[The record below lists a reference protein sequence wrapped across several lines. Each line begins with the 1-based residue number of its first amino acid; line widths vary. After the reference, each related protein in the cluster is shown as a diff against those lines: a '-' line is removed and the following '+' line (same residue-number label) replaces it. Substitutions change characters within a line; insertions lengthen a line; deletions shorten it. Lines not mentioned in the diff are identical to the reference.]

1 MNVASGDAC
10 RPRPPNLA
18 AVKAL
23 VADDLTRVDHTINA
37 NLASSVALIPELA
50 RHVTDAGGKR
60 IRPLVTLLG
69 ARAAGY
75 QGDRHIG
82 LAAVIEFIHTATLLH
97 DDVVDN
103 SLERR
108 GLKSA
113 NAIWGN
119 AASVLVGDFLFSQAF
134 RLMVADGSLPVLRL
148 LSHTAAVIVQG
159 EVLQLVTTG
168 KTATTEDEYLEVVRA
183 KTAQL
188 FAAAAAVGGHLVD
201 CGPDVLAGL
210 DRYGDQVGT
219 AFQLT
224 DDALDYLG
232 ESHETGKPTGGDFRE
247 GRLTLPVIIAYAQAD
262 QRERDFWDRTLGK
275 GQQTPDDFAEACRI
289 IRRRGTVALTQKR
302 AVACSDNA
310 IAALEVL
317 PPGPCREALADLACL
332 ACSRKQ

>member
-1 MNVASGDAC
+1 MDAASGGEC
-10 RPRPPNLA
+10 RTGTPSLA

-23 VADDLTRVDHTINA
+23 VAEDMSRVDRTINA
-37 NLASSVALIPELA
+37 NLASSVSLIPELA

-60 IRPLVTLLG
+60 IRPLITVLG

-75 QGDRHIG
+75 EGDRHIG

-134 RLMVADGSLPVLRL
+134 RVMVSDGSLPVLRL
-148 LSHTAAVIVQG
+148 LSNAAAVIAQG
-159 EVLQLVTTG
+159 EVLQLATTG
-168 KTATTEDEYLEVVRA
+168 KTTTTEDEYLEVVRA

-201 CGPDVLAGL
+201 HDPHVLAGL

-232 ESHETGKPTGGDFRE
+232 ESRVTGKPTGGDFRE
-247 GRLTLPVIIAYAQAD
+247 GRLTLPVILAYAQGNR
-262 QRERDFWDRTLGK
+262 RERDFWDRTLGK
-275 GQQTPDDFAEACRI
+275 GQQSADDFGEACRI
-289 IRRRGTVALTQKR
+289 IRGRGTIAQTHQR
-302 AVACSDNA
+302 AMACSDNA
-310 IAALEVL
+310 VAALGVL
-317 PPGPCREALADLACL
+317 PPGPCRDALADLAHL

>member
-1 MNVASGDAC
+1 MNAASGGAC
-10 RPRPPNLA
+10 RSGPPSLA
-18 AVKAL
+18 AVRAL
-23 VADDLTRVDHTINA
+23 VADDLARVDRTIDV

-75 QGDRHIG
+75 EGDRHIE

-97 DDVVDN
+97 DDVVDR

-108 GLKSA
+108 GLQSA

-134 RLMVADGSLPVLRL
+134 RLMVADGSLPVLQL
-148 LSHTAAVIVQG
+148 LSNAAAVIAQG

-188 FAAAAAVGGHLVD
+188 FAAAAAVGGHLVGYD
-201 CGPDVLAGL
+201 PDVLAGL

-232 ESHETGKPTGGDFRE
+232 ESEETGKPTGGDFRE
-247 GRLTLPVIIAYAQAD
+247 GRLTLPVILAYAQAD
-262 QRERDFWDRTLGK
+262 RKERDFWERTLGK
-275 GQQTPDDFAEACRI
+275 GQQAAGDFAEACAI
-289 IRRRGTVALTQKR
+289 IRRRGTIAQTYQR

-310 IAALEVL
+310 VTALDVL
-317 PPGPCREALADLACL
+317 PPSRCRDALADLARL
-332 ACSRKQ
+332 ASSRKH